1 MDFQVLF
8 NLAIGLAGGLMGFVL
23 KAVWDGVRE
32 LRDAVAARV
41 VKVQGIE
48 VLVAGAYIK
57 RDEFEKLSQAIFTKL
72 DKISEKLD
80 SKANKS
86 ECDRYHDRVTS

>member
-1 MDFQVLF
+1 
-8 NLAIGLAGGLMGFVL
+8 MGFVL
-23 KAVWDGVRE
+23 KAVWDGLRE
-32 LRDAVAARV
+32 LRDADAALV